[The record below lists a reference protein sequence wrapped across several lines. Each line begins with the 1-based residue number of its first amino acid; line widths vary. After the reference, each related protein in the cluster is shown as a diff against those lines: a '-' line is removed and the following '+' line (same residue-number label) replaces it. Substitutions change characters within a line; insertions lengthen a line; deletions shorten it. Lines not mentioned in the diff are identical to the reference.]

1 MWNGTMFVDLDWPL
15 NALSLLS
22 ASAELLVIHVT
33 AIRHST
39 ACNVGRWQP
48 LSADKNNDKRYMKV
62 ITEIRHLRVHLSRS
76 PKVIGTDT
84 DRSATQ
90 PAAGFPW
97 NRITVLGLRKLGCC
111 CYQARR
117 MFANIFSCL
126 DTIHACDR
134 QTDGHRPTTVAAH
147 THNVA
152 W

>member
-1 MWNGTMFVDLDWPL
+1 
-15 NALSLLS
+15 
-22 ASAELLVIHVT
+22 
-33 AIRHST
+33 
-39 ACNVGRWQP
+39 
-48 LSADKNNDKRYMKV
+48 MKV

-117 MFANIFSCL
+117 MFAIFSAVWIQFMRVTDRRT
-126 DTIHACDR
+126 DTGR
-134 QTDGHRPTTVAAH
+134 QL
-147 THNVA
+147 
-152 W
+152 